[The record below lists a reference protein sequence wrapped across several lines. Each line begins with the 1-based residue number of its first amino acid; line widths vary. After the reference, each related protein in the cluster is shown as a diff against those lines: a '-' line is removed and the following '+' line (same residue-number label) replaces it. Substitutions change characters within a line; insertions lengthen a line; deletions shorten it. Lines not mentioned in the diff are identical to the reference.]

1 MLDINWNPSRREL
14 RQFAAIWLPAFA
26 AFAGAVVY
34 RSGGV
39 ATALVIWTVAGL
51 IAIVGAAAPHRI
63 KPLFVGWMAAAYPI
77 GWTVSHV
84 VLGIVYFVLFTFVG
98 LIMRLFRYDP
108 MDRTAGR
115 ATYWRSRGERTDPAA
130 YFRQF

>member
-26 AFAGAVVY
+26 AFAGTLIY
-34 RSGGV
+34 RSG
-39 ATALVIWTVAGL
+39 ATSAAVVIWTIAAL
-51 IAIVGAAAPHRI
+51 IAGVGFAWPQRI

-84 VLGIVYFVLFTFVG
+84 VLGIIYFGLFTVVG
-98 LIMRLFRYDP
+98 LLMRVFRYDP
-108 MDRTAGR
+108 LDRAGGAR
-115 ATYWRSRGERTDPAA
+115 TYWKARPERTDAAA

>member
-14 RQFAAIWLPAFA
+14 RQFAGIWLPAFA
-26 AFAGAVVY
+26 AFAGSVVY

-39 ATALVIWTVAGL
+39 IGAIVIWTLAAV
-51 IAIVGAAAPHRI
+51 IAIVGLTAPQRVRPI
-63 KPLFVGWMAAAYPI
+63 FVGWMAAAYPI

-84 VLGIVYFVLFTFVG
+84 VLGIIYFGLFTFVG
-98 LIMRLFRYDP
+98 LLMRLFRYDP
-108 MDRTAGR
+108 LDRAAR
-115 ATYWRSRGERTDPAA
+115 SSYWKQRSEPASAAA

>member
-14 RQFAAIWLPAFA
+14 RQFAGIWLPAFA
-26 AFAGAVVY
+26 AFAGAVIY
-34 RSGGV
+34 RSGGRT
-39 ATALVIWTVAGL
+39 TAFVIWALAGV
-51 IAIVGAAAPHRI
+51 IAITGVAAPQRI

-84 VLGIVYFVLFTFVG
+84 VLGVIYFVLFTFVG
-98 LIMRLFRYDP
+98 IVMRLFRYDP
-108 MDRTAGR
+108 MDRSGGGD
-115 ATYWRSRGERTDPAA
+115 TYWRRRSERTDAAA

>member
-1 MLDINWNPSRREL
+1 MLDIKWNPSRREL

-26 AFAGAVVY
+26 AFAGAVIY

-39 ATALVIWTVAGL
+39 TTALVIWAL
-51 IAIVGAAAPHRI
+51 AAAIAIIGVASPRRI

-84 VLGIVYFVLFTFVG
+84 VLGLIYFALFTFVG
-98 LIMRLFRYDP
+98 LMMRLFRYDP
-108 MDRTAGR
+108 MHRSFSG
-115 ATYWRSRGERTDPAA
+115 ATYWRGRSDRTDAAA

>member
-26 AFAGAVVY
+26 AFAGTVIY
-34 RSGGV
+34 RAGGV
-39 ATALVIWTVAGL
+39 TTALVIWALAALITAVGL
-51 IAIVGAAAPHRI
+51 AAPRRI

-77 GWTVSHV
+77 GWLVSHV
-84 VLGIVYFVLFTFVG
+84 ILGVIYYAVFTFVG
-98 LIMRLFRYDP
+98 LVMRVFRYDP
-108 MDRTAGR
+108 MDRSAGGT
-115 ATYWRSRGERTDPAA
+115 TYWKRRTERTDSAA